1 MKDLITYDIGSKLNA
16 GQVFENV
23 TRALPSF
30 DWRRGDSDAQGPYIS
45 GTNDELIQVKLWL
58 GEAPIQMSVSFRRAW
73 PDATDRE
80 NRKQQLIESI
90 IKNLIPSIGTIVK
103 MDA

>member
-1 MKDLITYDIGSKLNA
+1 MKDFVTYDIGSNLNA
-16 GQVFENV
+16 EQVFNNV
-23 TRALPSF
+23 SRALSTF

-73 PDATDRE
+73 PDAIDRE

-90 IKNLIPSIGTIVK
+90 TKNLIPSLGTLLK